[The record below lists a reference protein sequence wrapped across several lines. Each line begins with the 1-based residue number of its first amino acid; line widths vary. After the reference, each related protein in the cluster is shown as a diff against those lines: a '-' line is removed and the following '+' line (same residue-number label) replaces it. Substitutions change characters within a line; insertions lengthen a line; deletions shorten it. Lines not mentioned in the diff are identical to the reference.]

1 MYTHTSVIRTPKL
14 RALRSTGHPLGEFQ
28 WTYYYSFV
36 EILLLFCHFLRKYG
50 QCHHVPVGISKAF
63 PHQNVCVLELR
74 TFQSHEQCPV
84 PDKRGMR
91 VVVTLFIAPC
101 RAVETPYL
109 RFFLFLLCV
118 FNGFLFIFFLLPFI
132 LFLQTLFLFLVLLFL
147 FRPGC
152 VEQIQC
158 TRNEEKG
165 IMNTVNIQ
173 NLGAA
178 KFRHFTIF
186 DISAAIYFRRG
197 VEGMV

>member
-1 MYTHTSVIRTPKL
+1 MRFGITDISKS
-14 RALRSTGHPLGEFQ
+14 RA
-28 WTYYYSFV
+28 
-36 EILLLFCHFLRKYG
+36 
-50 QCHHVPVGISKAF
+50 VPV
-63 PHQNVCVLELR
+63 PDR
-74 TFQSHEQCPV
+74 
-84 PDKRGMR
+84 PDKRGMS

-152 VEQIQC
+152 VKQTQC

-165 IMNTVNIQ
+165 IMNMSDSS
-173 NLGAA
+173 L
-178 KFRHFTIF
+178 
-186 DISAAIYFRRG
+186 SS
-197 VEGMV
+197 